1 MKTKKGLETKID
13 SIKRWIDQEKIKG
26 IALIIW
32 TFFLLIMVIVLLII
46 LNIKLSHIMSLQE
59 EINQNTRDLLFKI
72 LEMK

>member
-1 MKTKKGLETKID
+1 VKTKKGLETKID